1 MSWLDN
7 RKQDVEAAVVG
18 GLIGW
23 EAHKQDIEEIDWE
36 TTLDFVTE
44 QGIEVNR
51 TREFILNKA
60 VDLGF
65 IVRDRLI

>member
-18 GLIGW
+18 TIIGW

-36 TTLDFVTE
+36 ATLDFVVE
-44 QGIEVNR
+44 QGIDI
-51 TREFILNKA
+51 TQAREFILDKA
-60 VDLGF
+60 VDIGF
-65 IVRDRLI
+65 RIRDELS

>member
-7 RKQDVEAAVVG
+7 RKQDVEAAIVG

-36 TTLDFVTE
+36 TTLDFVAE

-51 TREFILNKA
+51 AREFILNKA

-65 IVRDRLI
+65 IVRDQLS